1 MKTESNRIEYKRQ
14 LTDSL
19 EKEVVDEAR
28 ENLEVGQSLSPVI
41 NKLLKDFNKT
51 KQDG

>member
-1 MKTESNRIEYKRQ
+1 MGIKRYNV
-14 LTDSL
+14 SL